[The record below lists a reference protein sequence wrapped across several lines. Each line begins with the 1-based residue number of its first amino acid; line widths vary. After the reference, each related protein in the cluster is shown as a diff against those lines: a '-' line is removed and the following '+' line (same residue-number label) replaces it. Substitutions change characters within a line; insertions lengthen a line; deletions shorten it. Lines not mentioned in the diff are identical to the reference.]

1 MERHSPYAHGLPGSE
16 WELSYS
22 NFFLKKKL
30 IREAY
35 IDPDIN

>member
-1 MERHSPYAHGLPGSE
+1 MERHIPYAHGLPGSE

-22 NFFLKKKL
+22 NFFKIKL

-35 IDPDIN
+35 IDSNIN

>member
-1 MERHSPYAHGLPGSE
+1 MEKHSPYAHGLPGSE

-22 NFFLKKKL
+22 KFFKKL

>member
-1 MERHSPYAHGLPGSE
+1 MEIHSPYAHGLCGSE

-22 NFFLKKKL
+22 NFFLKKL

-35 IDPDIN
+35 IDIDIN